1 MIEMHVTL
9 THTITDCK
17 PTSMI
22 LEYSRIPNLNEARAK
37 IRNLVPRLK
46 DNLAY
51 DQRLQVE
58 AKILRVDG
66 VWITI
71 YKDGMEYEVV

>member
-1 MIEMHVTL
+1 MHVTI